1 LFSVDFTGNYAK
13 GNTKGKLTYK
23 IRKTNENKNLQEVNQ
38 QISNNLKLNVK
49 VNQDKKKIRQ
59 ITDVIPLNKKLDCNN
74 GDVDKCRKK
83 IIGKKN
89 ISTMNNDATKLSVED
104 KYSSNKIQ
112 WNQTYK
118 AMNKKKTTT
127 TPASTTT
134 TTKN

>member
-1 LFSVDFTGNYAK
+1 
-13 GNTKGKLTYK
+13 
-23 IRKTNENKNLQEVNQ
+23 
-38 QISNNLKLNVK
+38 
-49 VNQDKKKIRQ
+49 
-59 ITDVIPLNKKLDCNN
+59 
-74 GDVDKCRKK
+74 
-83 IIGKKN
+83 
-89 ISTMNNDATKLSVED
+89 MNNDATKLSVED